1 VRGILRGVILFLAA
15 FLFLSSALYA
25 EIVTEVGTDGT
36 LTLESGKRISLV
48 GIQMDS
54 EGVSIL
60 RVLVQG
66 QDVTM
71 QLIANPLPGAV
82 ERAYLY
88 LKAKY
93 LKFPVKLNEIPDEQE
108 VLINEFL
115 VKIGAAKVT
124 EAQDFSRKERFLK
137 AQEEARAKGEGVWS
151 YEVS

>member
-1 VRGILRGVILFLAA
+1 VKGFLRGVILFLFVCLTA
-15 FLFLSSALYA
+15 SSALFA
-25 EIVTEVGTDGT
+25 EVVTEVATDGT
-36 LTLESGKRISLV
+36 LTLESGKRVSPV

-71 QLIANPLPGAV
+71 QLIANPAPGAV

-93 LKFPVKLNEIPDEQE
+93 LKLPTKLNEIPDEQE

-115 VKIGAAKVT
+115 VKIGAAKVMET
-124 EAQDFSRKERFLK
+124 QDFSRKERFLK
-137 AQEEARAKGEGVWS
+137 VQEEARAKGEGVWS

>member
-1 VRGILRGVILFLAA
+1 MTSSLRGFILFLFACLAA
-15 FLFLSSALYA
+15 ASALYA
-25 EIVTEVGTDGT
+25 EVVTEVDMDGT

-54 EGVSIL
+54 EGTSVL

-71 QLIANPLPGAV
+71 QLIANSAPGAV

-93 LKFPVKLNEIPDEQE
+93 LKFPTRLNEIPDEQE

-115 VKIGAAKVT
+115 VKIGAAKVIET
-124 EAQDFSRKERFLK
+124 QDFSRKERFLK
-137 AQEEARAKGEGVWS
+137 AQEEARTKGEGVWS